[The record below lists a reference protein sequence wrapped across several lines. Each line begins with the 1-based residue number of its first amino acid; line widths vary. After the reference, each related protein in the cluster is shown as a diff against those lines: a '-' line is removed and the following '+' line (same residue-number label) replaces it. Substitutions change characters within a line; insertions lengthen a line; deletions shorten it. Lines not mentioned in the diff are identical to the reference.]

1 MVSDCHCIIEN
12 LSSLKSA
19 CESEQLLHFLSSPYI
34 NFHLYQQLNNL
45 ISEQFCRLRFTSTF
59 LFYLFA
65 CLLLSFFCP
74 KVLSCRSVPCRPSL
88 LYPSYLNPPIITH
101 LISSLCHPTS
111 TLSYLISTLS
121 SSPILSQTSHFL
133 FYLNPFFFSHLI
145 SNLPFPILSQP
156 FLLLP
161 FYLKP
166 PISYFISTLSSSPI
180 LSQPSHCH
188 PQQRWS
194 DG

>member
-1 MVSDCHCIIEN
+1 MGCGLCIENGCTLRYGNRVSDGDLGPLEHQDSREAHPPSLLYQLCLLRMEETCVMVSDCHCILEN

-45 ISEQFCRLRFTSTF
+45 VSEQFCRLRFTSTF
-59 LFYLFA
+59 LLYLFA

-88 LYPSYLNPPIITH
+88 LYPSYLNPPIFTH
-101 LISSLCHPTS
+101 LISTLFHPTS
-111 TLSYLISTLS
+111 TL
-121 SSPILSQTSHFL
+121 
-133 FYLNPFFFSHLI
+133 
-145 SNLPFPILSQP
+145 
-156 FLLLP
+156 
-161 FYLKP
+161 
-166 PISYFISTLSSSPI
+166 SYFISTLSSSPI
-180 LSQPSHCH
+180 LSQTSLFH